1 MSTERRMLAVVSL
14 VLDLVLSSTFIL
26 SSQAAPS
33 PLATTDS
40 VGFFFFFFSH
50 IPFFLALS
58 SVFLAL
64 VTSSPSLRTLDS
76 PGLSLGSL
84 SGHSSL

>member
-40 VGFFFFFFSH
+40 VGFFFFFSH